1 MKHLLLLLVI
11 LFGLENVKAQV
22 GYYYSCP
29 TEELK
34 GDTLEFLIDKF
45 VTHKADFIGKR
56 AREVFREYQ
65 KYLPVKYVTDEE
77 TSAYADP
84 EGRSYLSGVTLY
96 YNSYDELWTR
106 PGLIKVR
113 VYFEDTNVD
122 YEEYARNLPDDA
134 YAAALLP
141 HLQGFIVKD
150 IKVWGSRNKPISSIK
165 FNFYETAML
174 YGVSSDLILRARLV
188 AMPYVP
194 YQTKKVAT

>member
-1 MKHLLLLLVI
+1 MKHLFLLLVI

-22 GYYYSCP
+22 GYYYSYP

-45 VTHKADFIGKR
+45 VTHKADFIGKC
-56 AREVFREYQ
+56 AKEVFKEYQ

-122 YEEYARNLPDDA
+122 YEEYARNLSEEA

-150 IKVWGSRNKPISSIK
+150 IKVWGSRNH
-165 FNFYETAML
+165 
-174 YGVSSDLILRARLV
+174 V
-188 AMPYVP
+188 VP
-194 YQTKKVAT
+194 R

>member
-11 LFGLENVKAQV
+11 LLGFENVKAQEEAD
-22 GYYYSCP
+22 YYSYP
-29 TEELK
+29 TEEIK
-34 GDTLEFLIDKF
+34 GDTLDFLIDKF

-56 AREVFREYQ
+56 ARDVFKEYQ
-65 KYLPVKYVTDEE
+65 KYLPVKYVTVQE
-77 TSAYADP
+77 TSIYIDP
-84 EGRSYLSGVTLY
+84 QARTYVKGATLY

-122 YEEYARNLPDDA
+122 YTEFHRNLPDDA

-150 IKVWGSRNKPISSIK
+150 IKVWGSRNH
-165 FNFYETAML
+165 
-174 YGVSSDLILRARLV
+174 V
-188 AMPYVP
+188 VP
-194 YQTKKVAT
+194 R

>member
-22 GYYYSCP
+22 GYYYYSCP

-56 AREVFREYQ
+56 ARDVFREYQ
-65 KYLPVKYVTDEE
+65 KYLPVKYVTVQE
-77 TSAYADP
+77 TSIYIDP
-84 EGRSYLSGVTLY
+84 QARTYVKGVTLY
-96 YNSYDELWTR
+96 YNSYDELWTTR

-122 YEEYARNLPDDA
+122 YTEFHRNLPEEA

-141 HLQGFIVKD
+141 YLQGFIVKD
-150 IKVWGSRNKPISSIK
+150 IKVWGSRNH
-165 FNFYETAML
+165 
-174 YGVSSDLILRARLV
+174 V
-188 AMPYVP
+188 VP
-194 YQTKKVAT
+194 R